1 MPKIEIDTTN
11 RAVKLSRKKL
21 EEIGGKVVTDYKAD
35 KNARSDWEKRRK
47 NWLKLF
53 AGQRDKREEWQANV
67 HVPWLSVAAIQF
79 AARALPA
86 LLPAKGLVKGYALDG
101 AAHYASKRIGK
112 YMNWQV
118 SYNMPEFLDDTDK
131 MLCQLPIVGTSF
143 KKTYYDTVKKRAVS
157 HLVPVENIIL
167 PYRCRSLDRAQR
179 ITHALHL
186 YVNDIKKRGKAG
198 IYHNVADLEEGA
210 AFNADDPGSNIEEQV
225 DKIEGT
231 TKSTEVEQPRLI
243 LEQHTEWD
251 LDWDGIKEPYIITV
265 DSETSRVLRI
275 VSGSTKEGQK
285 IDYFTDY
292 QFIPNPESFYGIGFG
307 NLIEHLNECGNTII
321 NQLIDAG
328 HLQNIKGG
336 WVNARSGIKKGDFSF
351 VMGEFKSINI
361 MGDDIRKAI
370 YPMEFSPPSQTL
382 FVLLEKLQDY
392 SKEVSTVS
400 DTMLGQ
406 LPPSDTT
413 ATSML
418 ATLEQGMA
426 TFSSIYSR
434 VQRSQGREFRNI
446 FFWNGVYLDRDR
458 YVGVQDSMSDE
469 YKDLMQAINEG
480 GYDPIDDFSNLVDVL
495 PVADPTITSR
505 AEQLAKAK
513 ERLALLEDPMIGG
526 NPESRHEVLDQ
537 YLDALETRNKDVI
550 LQMPPEPQPPPDLT
564 PEEENAGFLKEV
576 GAYVLP
582 QQDHGDH
589 LEKHTVFK
597 ESEWGEQLTPQGKNL
612 LESHERETMSAQYM
626 KEQEATQ
633 EAMAEAS
640 NVTQTIRG
648 RGENA
653 AEY

>member
-1 MPKIEIDTTN
+1 MPKIEIDATN
-11 RAVKLSRKKL
+11 RAVKLSKKKL
-21 EEIGGKVVTDYKAD
+21 EEIGGKVVTDYRAD
-35 KNARSDWEKRRK
+35 RNSRSDWEDRRK

-86 LLPAKGLVKGYALDG
+86 LLPAKGLVKGYALDN
-101 AAHYASKRIGK
+101 AAYYASKRISK

-143 KKTYYDTVKKRAVS
+143 KKTYYDTVKGRAVS
-157 HLVPVENIIL
+157 HLVPVENLVL
-167 PYRCRSLDRAQR
+167 PYRCGSLDRAPR
-179 ITHALHL
+179 ITHVFRL

-198 IYHNVADLEEGA
+198 IYHNVDDLGEGA
-210 AFNADDPGSNIEEQV
+210 AYNADDPGSNIEDQV
-225 DKIEGT
+225 DRIEGT
-231 TKSTEVEQPRLI
+231 TESTEVEQPRLVF
-243 LEQHTEWD
+243 EQHTEWD
-251 LDWDGIKEPYIITV
+251 LDGDGIKEPYIITV

-307 NLIEHLNECGNTII
+307 NLIEHLNECGNTLI

-351 VMGEFKSINI
+351 RMGEFKSINI

-413 ATSML
+413 ATSMM

-434 VQRSQGREFRNI
+434 VRRRQGKEFRNI

-458 YVGVQDSMSDE
+458 YVGVQDSTSDE
-469 YKDLMQAINEG
+469 FEDLMQAMQEG
-480 GYDPIDDFSNLVDVL
+480 GYDPIDDFTNSVDVI

-505 AEQLAKAK
+505 AEILAKAK
-513 ERLALLEDPMIGG
+513 ERMALLEDPMVGN
-526 NPESRHEVLDQ
+526 NPESRHEIIDQ

-550 LQMPPEPQPPPDLT
+550 LQMPPPPQPPPDLT
-564 PEEENAGFLKEV
+564 PTEENAGFLKEV

-582 QQDHGDH
+582 QQDHEAH
-589 LEKHTVFK
+589 LEEHQTFL

-612 LESHERETMSAQYM
+612 IEAHMRETLSAQYT

-633 EAMAEAS
+633 EAMAEAA
-640 NVTQTIRG
+640 NATQTIR
-648 RGENA
+648 ESA
-653 AEY
+653 